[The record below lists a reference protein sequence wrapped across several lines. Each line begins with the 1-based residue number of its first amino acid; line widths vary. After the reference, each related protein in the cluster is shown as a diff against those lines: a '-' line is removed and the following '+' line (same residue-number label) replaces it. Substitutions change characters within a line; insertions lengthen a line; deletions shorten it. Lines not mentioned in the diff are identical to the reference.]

1 MQPETK
7 KIQAKKTIGFSIKTT
22 MADDQTVKIWQQL
35 MPRLKE
41 VKNAVSADLFSL
53 QVYNG
58 ESFEEFTPTTE
69 FTKYALVEVKNY
81 DFIPEGFE
89 KFEIPA
95 GDYAVFVHKGTSAD
109 FYKTSQYIYGEWLPK
124 SKYVLDEKPHFAVM
138 GDKYLGHENPETEE
152 EVWVPIIA
160 KN

>member
-1 MQPETK
+1 MEPKIQN
-7 KIQAKKTIGFSIKTT
+7 IQAKKTIGFSIKTT
-22 MADDQTVKIWQQL
+22 MENDQTVKIWQQL

-41 VKNAVSADLFSL
+41 IKNAASADFFSL

-58 ESFEEFTPTTE
+58 ESFEEFKSNTE

-89 KFEIPA
+89 TFEIPA
-95 GDYAVFVHKGTSAD
+95 GDYAVFIHKGTSAN
-109 FYKTSQYIYGEWLPK
+109 FYNTSQYIYGEWLPK
-124 SKYVLDEKPHFAVM
+124 SKYKLDDKPHFTVM

-152 EVWVPIIA
+152 EVWVPIIE

>member
-1 MQPETK
+1 MEPKIKT
-7 KIQAKKTIGFSIKTT
+7 IQAKKTIGFSIKTT
-22 MADDQTVKIWQQL
+22 MANDLTVKIWQQL

-58 ESFEEFTPTTE
+58 ETFEEFTPTTE

-81 DFIPEGFE
+81 DFVPEGFE

-95 GDYAVFVHKGTSAD
+95 ADYAVFTHKGTGAD
-109 FYKTSQYIYGEWLPK
+109 FYKTSQYIYGEWIPN
-124 SKYVLDEKPHFAVM
+124 SEYVLDDKPHFAVM

-152 EVWVPIIA
+152 EVWVPI
-160 KN
+160 KKR

>member
-1 MQPETK
+1 MFTSIKNIE
-7 KIQAKKTIGFSIKTT
+7 AKKTIGFSIKTT
-22 MADDQTVKIWQQL
+22 MANDQTVKIWQQL

-58 ESFEEFTPTTE
+58 ETFEEFTPNTE

-81 DFIPEGFE
+81 DFVPEGFE

-95 GDYAVFVHKGTSAD
+95 GNYAIFLHKGTSAD
-109 FYKTSQYIYGEWLPK
+109 FPKTSQYIYGEWFPN
-124 SKYVLDEKPHFAVM
+124 SEYVLDNRPHFAVM

-152 EVWVPIIA
+152 EVWVPI
-160 KN
+160 KKK

>member
-1 MQPETK
+1 MQPTIK
-7 KIQAKKTIGFSIKTT
+7 TIQAKKTIGFSTKTT
-22 MADDQTVKIWQQL
+22 MANDQTVKIWQQL

-58 ESFEEFTPTTE
+58 ESFEDFTPTTE

-81 DFIPEGFE
+81 DFVPKGFE

-95 GDYAVFVHKGTSAD
+95 GEYAVFIHKGTSAE
-109 FYKTSQYIYGEWLPK
+109 FYNTSQYIYGEWLPK
-124 SKYVLDEKPHFAVM
+124 SNYILDEKPHFAVM
-138 GDKYLGHENPETEE
+138 GDKYLGHENPESEE
-152 EVWVPIIA
+152 EVWVPVIE

>member
-1 MQPETK
+1 MEPEIKT
-7 KIQAKKTIGFSIKTT
+7 IQAKKTIGFSIKTT
-22 MADDQTVKIWQQL
+22 MTNDQTVKIWQQL

-41 VKNAVSADLFSL
+41 AKNAVSADLFSL

-58 ESFEEFTPTTE
+58 ETFEEFTPNTE

-81 DFIPEGFE
+81 DFVPEGFK

-95 GDYAVFVHKGTSAD
+95 ADYAVFTHKGTSVD
-109 FYKTSQYIYGEWLPK
+109 FPKTSQYIYGEWIPN
-124 SKYVLDEKPHFAVM
+124 SQYILDDKPHFAVM

-152 EVWVPIIA
+152 EVWVPI
-160 KN
+160 KKK

>member
-1 MQPETK
+1 MKPEIK
-7 KIQAKKTIGFSIKTT
+7 NIQAKKTIGFSIKTT
-22 MADDQTVKIWQQL
+22 MANDQTVKIWQQL

-58 ESFEEFTPTTE
+58 ETFEEFTPTTE

-81 DFIPEGFE
+81 DIVPEGF
-89 KFEIPA
+89 KTFEIPA
-95 GDYAVFVHKGTSAD
+95 GDYAVFIHKGTSVE
-109 FYKTSQYIYGEWLPK
+109 FFKTSQYIYGEWLPK
-124 SKYVLDEKPHFAVM
+124 SKFKLVEKPHFAVM
-138 GDKYLGHENPETEE
+138 GDKYLGHENQESEE
-152 EVWVPIIA
+152 EVWVPVIA

>member
-1 MQPETK
+1 MEP
-7 KIQAKKTIGFSIKTT
+7 KIITISAKKTIGFSIKTN
-22 MADDQTVKIWQQL
+22 MVNDQTVKIWQQL

-58 ESFEEFTPTTE
+58 ETFEEFTPTTE
-69 FTKYALVEVKNY
+69 FTKYALVELKNY

-95 GDYAVFVHKGTSAD
+95 GQYAVFIHKGTSAD
-109 FYKTSQYIYGEWLPK
+109 FPKTSQIIYGEWLPNSEYK
-124 SKYVLDEKPHFAVM
+124 IDNRPHFAVM

-152 EVWVPIIA
+152 EVWVPIQN
-160 KN
+160 KV

>member
-1 MQPETK
+1 MEPEIKT
-7 KIQAKKTIGFSIKTT
+7 IQAKKTIGFSIKTT
-22 MADDQTVKIWQQL
+22 MANDQTVKIWQQL

-41 VKNAVSADLFSL
+41 VKNAFSADLFSL

-58 ESFEEFTPTTE
+58 ETFEEFTPNTE

-81 DFIPEGFE
+81 DFVPEGFE

-95 GDYAVFVHKGTSAD
+95 GYYAVFIHKGTSTD
-109 FYKTSQYIYGEWLPK
+109 FPKTSQYIYGEWIPN
-124 SKYVLDEKPHFAVM
+124 SEYILDDKPHFAVM

-152 EVWVPIIA
+152 EVWVPI
-160 KN
+160 KKK